1 MGERR
6 VLGTRSQG
14 TATGAESVSDF
25 RRVVF
30 FELYDVSTVKVD
42 VGRVCSSG
50 VVGGNAKVRGF

>member
-1 MGERR
+1 